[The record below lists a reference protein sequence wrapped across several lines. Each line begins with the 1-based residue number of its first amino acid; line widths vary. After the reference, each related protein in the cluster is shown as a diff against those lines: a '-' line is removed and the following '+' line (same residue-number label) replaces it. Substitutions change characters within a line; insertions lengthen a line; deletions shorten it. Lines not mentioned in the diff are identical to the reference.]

1 MTDTDIAQAGTGPLH
16 IGTEVANCQT
26 TEPADPHASHFVNG
40 PDEPLSTTAEVC
52 FLDWLEVFMML
63 LGCGFSSMLRYS
75 HKSREWT
82 ASSVRRRRGGT
93 LK

>member
-16 IGTEVANCQT
+16 IGMEVANCQT

-52 FLDWLEVFMML
+52 FLDAALSDRRVTRP
-63 LGCGFSSMLRYS
+63 FSAPPHRMARDPG
-75 HKSREWT
+75 H
-82 ASSVRRRRGGT
+82 
-93 LK
+93 